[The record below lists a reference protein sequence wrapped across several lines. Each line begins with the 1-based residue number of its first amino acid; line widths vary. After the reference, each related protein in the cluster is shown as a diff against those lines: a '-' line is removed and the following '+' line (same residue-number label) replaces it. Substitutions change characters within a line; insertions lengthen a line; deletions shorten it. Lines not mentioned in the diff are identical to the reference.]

1 LTVDMVVLAIAEH
14 DLRVLL
20 VRRAE
25 PPYRGRWALPGG
37 FVNVRDDGDQ
47 GEDIDHAAARELHE
61 ETGLRRRD
69 VFLQQLRAFGK
80 PGRDPRGRVV
90 SIAYFALVPGD
101 LVGRVRAGDDA
112 AEARWTS
119 VDELATVKLAFD
131 HDDIVAFALATL
143 RERLGSDLRIAASF
157 VPAEFTKAELRD
169 VFENVSGTAYDK
181 SNFNKRFNRMI
192 EDGVIVE
199 APGRRSLTGPG
210 RPARL
215 YAFAE

>member
-1 LTVDMVVLAIAEH
+1 
-14 DLRVLL
+14 
-20 VRRAE
+20 
-25 PPYRGRWALPGG
+25 LPGG

-61 ETGLRRRD
+61 ETGLRPRD

-90 SIAYFALVPGD
+90 SIAYFALVPVD
-101 LVGRVRAGDDA
+101 LLPRVRAGDDA
-112 AEARWTS
+112 AEARWVG
-119 VDELATVKLAFD
+119 VDELQDTKLAFD
-131 HDDIVAFALATL
+131 HDDILDVALSTL

-157 VPAEFTKAELRD
+157 VPGEFTKAELRD

-215 YAFAE
+215 YAFAG